1 MNIKIMTYNIQH
13 GLDYKKLLNKERII
27 DLDRICEIIKQENPD
42 ILGLNEV
49 YNDVNNI
56 ETVEQTKY
64 IASKLGYD
72 YYFFGKSITIKNTIG
87 YGNAIVSRYPIID
100 VILHN
105 IEDPLVKDEDVYYE
119 TRSIIEVSIKIND
132 KIINTFVSH
141 FGLAKS
147 EQLNAT
153 NKLLSLIKDKQT
165 IFIGDLNMEETN
177 ENIKEI
183 SKALVNTSYLIDG
196 NKETYPSINPKIK
209 IDYIFTKNVENIDSK
224 IIKEIGSDHFPVV
237 SNIII

>member
-100 VILHN
+100 VKLHN

-183 SKALVNTSYLIDG
+183 SKALVNTSYLIDR
-196 NKETYPSINPKIK
+196 NKETYPSINPMIK
-209 IDYIFTKNVENIDSK
+209 IDYIFTKNVGNIDSK